1 MGSQVPTA
9 SIDFPQLFE
18 TIRDACM
25 HECMHACVR
34 ASQDGPR
41 QFDLRCEEELRFEV
55 EAGSKVTLTVCARS
69 SRAASCAR
77 AFDIAVLHFSFRM
90 ERPRFSGR
98 N

>member
-1 MGSQVPTA
+1 
-9 SIDFPQLFE
+9 
-18 TIRDACM
+18 M
-25 HECMHACVR
+25 HEYVRACVR

-55 EAGSKVTLTVCARS
+55 EAGSKVTLTVRAIS
-69 SRAASCAR
+69 SRTACAR
-77 AFDIAVLHFSFRM
+77 ALDMAVLHFSFRM